1 MDNVITGVIGVTLF
15 LAFVFGLAQSIGAL
29 PFFIIVAGVAV
40 LAVLDLWQSIREQA
54 ARNRSVASRNGNR

>member
-1 MDNVITGVIGVTLF
+1 MDNVITGVVGVVLF

-29 PFFIIVAGVAV
+29 PFFIIVVGVAI

-54 ARNRSVASRNGNR
+54 ARNRSAARRNGSR